1 MATNKN
7 ALIRYQALDKCF
19 SNYRR
24 HYYIDDLIKACND
37 ALSEYDGNTSGV
49 QRRQIFD
56 DINFMKDPLGY
67 DAPIESVKDGRR
79 VYYRYAD
86 KDYSINK
93 QPLNSTEAQA
103 LTDTIAMLGR
113 FKGLPNFEWM
123 DEVTSKLETSFNLNN
138 TSTNV
143 VGFDQN
149 IDLKGL
155 KYFTPLFNAI
165 ITKKA
170 IKVKYAPFNKE
181 SMELVL
187 SPYYLKQYNNRWFLF
202 GKSEN
207 YDNLTNIALDRISQ
221 VKEVKAPFEENCIAD
236 FNEYFED
243 IVGVTHP
250 KDGKEQKIVLQVADD
265 YVGYFLTKPIHGS
278 LKKRP
283 NNIFELQL
291 VPNYELETYLFSH
304 ADKIKV
310 LEPEDLREAI
320 INRITKALE
329 CQEK

>member
-19 SNYRR
+19 SNYRKC
-24 HYYIDDLIKACND
+24 YYIEDLIEACNN
-37 ALSEYDGNTSGV
+37 ALSEYDSSTSGV

-67 DAPIESVKDGRR
+67 DAPIESIKDGKR
-79 VYYRYAD
+79 VYYRYSD

-93 QPLNSTEAQA
+93 QPLNPTEAQA

-123 DEVTSKLETSFNLNN
+123 EEVTSKLETTFSLNN
-138 TSTNV
+138 SPDNI

-149 IDLKGL
+149 IDLRGL
-155 KYFTPLFNAI
+155 KFFTPLFEYIVA
-165 ITKKA
+165 KKT
-170 IKVKYAPFNKE
+170 IRVKYSPFNKE
-181 SMELVL
+181 TTEITI

-202 GKSEN
+202 GKCKGF
-207 YDNLTNIALDRISQ
+207 DNLTNIALDRIDNI
-221 VKEVKAPFEENCIAD
+221 KEGKEHFVENASID

-250 KDGKEQKIVLQVADD
+250 KDGKEQKVVLKVADD
-265 YVGYFLTKPIHGS
+265 FLGYFLTKPIHGS

-283 NNIFELQL
+283 NNVFELKL
-291 VPNYELETYLFSH
+291 IPNYELETYLFSH
-304 ADKIKV
+304 SDKIKV
-310 LEPEDLREAI
+310 LEPEQLRQAI
-320 INRITKALE
+320 ISRIDKAKDY
-329 CQEK
+329 QEK

>member
-19 SNYRR
+19 SNYRKQ
-24 HYYIDDLIKACND
+24 YFMEDLIDACND
-37 ALSEYDGNTSGV
+37 ALSEYDSNTSGV

-67 DAPIESVKDGRR
+67 NAPIESIKDGKR
-79 VYYRYAD
+79 VYYRYSD

-93 QPLNSTEAQA
+93 QPLNSSEAQA

-123 DEVTSKLETSFNLNN
+123 DEVTSKLETSFELNN
-138 TSTNV
+138 TSSNI

-155 KYFTPLFNAI
+155 KFFTPLFNAI
-165 ITKKA
+165 ISQKA
-170 IKVKYAPFNKE
+170 LKVKYTPFNKDVIE
-181 SMELVL
+181 MVL

-202 GKSEN
+202 GKSKQ
-207 YDNLTNIALDRISQ
+207 YDNLTNIALDRINQ
-221 VKEVKAPFEENCIAD
+221 MKEVVGQYEKNTLFD
-236 FNEYFED
+236 FNEFFED
-243 IVGVTHP
+243 IIGVTHP
-250 KDGKEQKIVLQVADD
+250 KDVKEQKIVLKVDDD

-278 LKKRP
+278 MKKRLG
-283 NNIFELQL
+283 NVFELKII
-291 VPNYELETYLFSH
+291 PNYELETYLFSH

-310 LEPEDLREAI
+310 VEPEGLRKTI
-320 INRITKALE
+320 LDRINKAWE
-329 CQEK
+329 RQNK

>member
-19 SNYRR
+19 SNYRK
-24 HYYIDDLIKACND
+24 HYYIDDLIEACND
-37 ALSEYDGNTSGV
+37 ALAEYDSNTSGV

-56 DINFMKDPLGY
+56 DIKFMKDPLGY
-67 DAPIESVKDGRR
+67 DAPIESIKDGKR
-79 VYYRYAD
+79 VYYQYAD

-93 QPLNSTEAQA
+93 QPLNSSEAQA
-103 LTDTIAMLGR
+103 LTDTITMLSR

-123 DEVTSKLETSFNLNN
+123 DEVTSKLETSFKLNKSS
-138 TSTNV
+138 TSV

-155 KYFTPLFNAI
+155 KYFTMLFDAI
-165 ITKKA
+165 VSKKV
-170 IKVKYAPFNKE
+170 IKVKYSPFNKE
-181 SMELVL
+181 TVEIVL

-202 GKSEN
+202 GKCPN
-207 YDNLTNIALDRISQ
+207 YDNLTNIALDRINQ
-221 VKEVKAPFEENCIAD
+221 VNEVKGLYEVNNIAD
-236 FNEYFED
+236 FNDYFED
-243 IVGVTHP
+243 IIGVTHP
-250 KDGKEQKIVLQVADD
+250 KDGAEHKVVLKVADD

-283 NNIFELQL
+283 NNVFELEL
-291 VPNYELETYLFSH
+291 IPNYELETYLFSH
-304 ADKIKV
+304 SDKIKV
-310 LEPEDLREAI
+310 VEPEELKQAI
-320 INRITKALE
+320 LNRINKALE

>member
-19 SNYRR
+19 SNYRKCF
-24 HYYIDDLIKACND
+24 YIDDLIEACNS
-37 ALSEYDGNTSGV
+37 ALSEYNGNTSGV

-67 DAPIESVKDGRR
+67 NAPIESIKDGKR
-79 VYYRYAD
+79 VYYRYSD

-103 LTDTIAMLGR
+103 LSDTIAMLGR

-123 DEVTSKLETSFNLNN
+123 DEVTSKLETSFELNN
-138 TSTNV
+138 TSTNI

-149 IDLKGL
+149 IDLIGL
-155 KYFTPLFNAI
+155 KFFSPLFNAI
-165 ITKKA
+165 LSKTA

-181 SMELVL
+181 PMEIVL

-202 GKSEN
+202 GKSQKYEN
-207 YDNLTNIALDRISQ
+207 ITNIALDRITHVKV
-221 VKEVKAPFEENCIAD
+221 VKEMFEENNLVD
-236 FNEYFED
+236 FNDYFED

-250 KDGKEQKIVLQVADD
+250 KSGKEQKIVLKVEED
-265 YVGYFLTKPIHGS
+265 YVGYFLSKPIHGS
-278 LKKRP
+278 LKKRA
-283 NNIFELQL
+283 NNIFELTL
-291 VPNYELETYLFSH
+291 IPNYELETFLFSH

-310 LEPEDLREAI
+310 IEPNELRQAI
-320 INRITKALE
+320 LNRINCAWE
-329 CQEK
+329 CQKN

>member
-7 ALIRYQALDKCF
+7 ALIRYQVLDKCF
-19 SNYRR
+19 SNYRKC
-24 HYYIDDLIKACND
+24 YYIEDLIEACND
-37 ALSEYDGNTSGV
+37 ALSDYNGNTSGV

-67 DAPIESVKDGRR
+67 DAPIVSVKDGKR
-79 VYYRYAD
+79 VYYRYSD
-86 KDYSINK
+86 KEYSINK
-93 QPLNSTEAQA
+93 QPLNPTEAQA

-123 DEVTSKLETSFNLNN
+123 EEVTGKLETTFNLSN
-138 TSTNV
+138 TSDNI

-155 KYFTPLFNAI
+155 KLFTPLFEYIVA
-165 ITKKA
+165 KKS
-170 IKVKYAPFNKE
+170 IRVKYSPFNKDTTDIT
-181 SMELVL
+181 M

-202 GKSEN
+202 GKCKGYEN
-207 YDNLTNIALDRISQ
+207 ITNIALDRIDSI
-221 VKEVKAPFEENCIAD
+221 KESKEPFEENTEID
-236 FNEYFED
+236 FNEFFED

-250 KDGKEQKIVLQVADD
+250 KGGTEVKVLLQVADD
-265 YVGYFLTKPIHGS
+265 FLGYFLTKPIHGS

-283 NNIFELQL
+283 NNVFEMKLI
-291 VPNYELETYLFSH
+291 PNYELETYLFSH
-304 ADKIKV
+304 SDKIKV
-310 LEPEDLREAI
+310 LEPEFLKNAILHRIEEA
-320 INRITKALE
+320 RR